1 MEDMEEIKEVGGR
14 RYSKM
19 TQLYTDI
26 VTAQYILEANSG
38 DTGYRPLRSDLALQ
52 GDLSRVLIG
61 PEFHSVEIFSECC
74 YASFRMPQSSY

>member
-38 DTGYRPLRSDLALQ
+38 DTGYRPLRSDMALQ
-52 GDLSRVLIG
+52 GDLSCVLIG

-74 YASFRMPQSSY
+74 YASNLMP